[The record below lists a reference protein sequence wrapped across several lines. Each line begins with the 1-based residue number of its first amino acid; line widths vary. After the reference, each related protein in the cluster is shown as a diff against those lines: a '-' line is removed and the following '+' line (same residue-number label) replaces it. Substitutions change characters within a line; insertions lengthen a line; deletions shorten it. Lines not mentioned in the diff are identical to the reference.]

1 MKKKMTKTQERAIV
15 IKNRLNTF
23 DTGMLLRFRWGVSRG
38 YETAGY
44 NVCSCLIDG
53 EKVGMCKGGGYDMQ
67 GTAFSE
73 FLNNAYSQE
82 LKKLYDSGFR
92 EYGLECYR
100 DRVYVDGGCGLNE
113 MIRIFKALGYSA
125 DYKWNKRDGVMY
137 YIYRTK

>member
-1 MKKKMTKTQERAIV
+1 MTKMQENCVV
-15 IKNRLNTF
+15 IKKRLNTY
-23 DTGMLLRFRWGVSRG
+23 DTVMLLCFRWGVSRG

-53 EKVGMCKGGGYDMQ
+53 VKVGMCKGGGYDMQ

-92 EYGLECYR
+92 EYGLKCDR
-100 DRVYVDGGCGLNE
+100 DRVYVDGRCGLNE

-125 DYKWNKRDGVMY
+125 DDKWNKKDGTMY
-137 YIYRTK
+137 YIYRAK

>member
-1 MKKKMTKTQERAIV
+1 MNKKMTKMQENCVV
-15 IKNRLNTF
+15 IKKCLNTS

-44 NVCSCLIDG
+44 IVCSCLIDG
-53 EKVGMCKGGGYDMQ
+53 VKVGMCKGGGYDMQ

-92 EYGLECYR
+92 EHGLVCYR
-100 DRVYVDGGCGLNE
+100 DRVYVNGGYGLNA
-113 MIRIFKALGYSA
+113 MFRIFKALGYST
-125 DYKWNKRDGVMY
+125 DYKRDKRDGVIY